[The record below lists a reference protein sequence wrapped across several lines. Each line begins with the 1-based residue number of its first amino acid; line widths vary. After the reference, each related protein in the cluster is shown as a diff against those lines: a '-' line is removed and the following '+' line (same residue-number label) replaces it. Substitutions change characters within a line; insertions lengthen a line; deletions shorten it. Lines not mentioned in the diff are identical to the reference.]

1 VTAINLGDLDGNPLT
16 VADPSWRP
24 LIVTPPFPEYTSGH
38 STFSGAA
45 AAILTAEFGDNYAFT
60 TGTSSIDPAIA
71 GVTRGFSSFTE
82 AAEEAGR
89 SRIYGGIHFDFANQN
104 GLESGRHIAEW
115 VRVQFAGLHA

>member
-1 VTAINLGDLDGNPLT
+1 MTAINLGDLDGNPLT

-60 TGTSSIDPAIA
+60 TGTSSTNPAIA
-71 GVTRGFSSFTE
+71 GVTRSFSSFTD

-89 SRIYGGIHFDFANQN
+89 SR
-104 GLESGRHIAEW
+104 SMRHTFRIRQPERPRKRQTDCRG
-115 VRVQFAGLHA
+115 VRE